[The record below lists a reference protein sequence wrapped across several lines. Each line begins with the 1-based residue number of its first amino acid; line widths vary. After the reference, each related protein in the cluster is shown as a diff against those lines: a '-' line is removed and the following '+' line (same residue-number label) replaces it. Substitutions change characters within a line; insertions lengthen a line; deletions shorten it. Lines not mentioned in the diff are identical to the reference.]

1 MAGWRSTKA
10 SHSTGY
16 SNAIVCPNNALIG
29 GDNCGVG
36 RKRGAALFQSV
47 GHRNKRRGGKGGGG
61 GGWEAQVPDGESGI
75 DPQRARGTGVFA
87 GLSTLIKK
95 TKEKIILRGKTMNF
109 AVENVRAL
117 VLRMGRSQG
126 KMW

>member
-61 GGWEAQVPDGESGI
+61 GWEAQVPDGESGI
-75 DPQRARGTGVFA
+75 DPQRGCGTGVFA
-87 GLSTLIKK
+87 GLSTLIIKM
-95 TKEKIILRGKTMNF
+95 KEKIILRGKTMNF
-109 AVENVRAL
+109 AVENIMAL
-117 VLRMGRSQG
+117 VLRM
-126 KMW
+126 